1 MTNDDISKTIE
12 WEGWFYLLTKIRPDE
27 VADAAVGEA
36 LAEAQ
41 EAFRFL
47 VSVLP
52 LEQEVQDDT
61 SQLEL
66 NFG

>member
-1 MTNDDISKTIE
+1 MTNDDLSNVVE
-12 WEGWFYLLTKIRPDE
+12 WEGWFYLLTEIRPDE
-27 VADAAVGEA
+27 VSDAAVGEA
-36 LAEAQ
+36 LAEVQ

-47 VSVLP
+47 VSMLP
-52 LEQEVQDDT
+52 GEQEVLDDT